1 MTAMKRMDT
10 SAKRLHKADA
20 AKIAEHVGTDLL
32 QMSRTSVTKN
42 CAINIDHELGRSA
55 GELSACWVYFKDKHG
70 KLVGSEGA
78 AFILTHDK
86 QLLPMWQVIFYGGQ
100 TLERHQ
106 TLYEAVK
113 PYMTSRVRRLIKE
126 QMLADLV
133 RERML
138 GKPASTTIKDGLL
151 GMRMTHMVVDEWDHI
166 KTAGKAS
173 HDDQLDTY
181 NYLKNM
187 TLTSGGK

>member
-1 MTAMKRMDT
+1 
-10 SAKRLHKADA
+10 
-20 AKIAEHVGTDLL
+20 
-32 QMSRTSVTKN
+32 MSRTTVTKN

-78 AFILTHDK
+78 AFILTHNK

-100 TLERHQ
+100 TLQRHQ
-106 TLYEAVK
+106 ALYEAVK

-138 GKPASTTIKDGLL
+138 GVPKSTTTKDDLMGL
-151 GMRMTHMVVDEWDHI
+151 RMSSIVVDEIADFKHLS
-166 KTAGKAS
+166 KAV
-173 HDDQLDTY
+173 HDDQLDAQRY
-181 NYLKNM
+181 FMKM
-187 TLTSGGK
+187 ALTNGGK